1 MSVWEPVKEEGE
13 LPTRGLAW
21 TEKRWG
27 GAGGRQDDG
36 ERCGG
41 GGGCGSRGGGVTLI
55 H

>member
-27 GAGGRQDDG
+27 G
-36 ERCGG
+36 
-41 GGGCGSRGGGVTLI
+41 RGGGRTMEKDVVVVVVVAVGEGG
-55 H
+55 